1 MIELKN
7 VKKSFGERVLFER
20 LNLTIPDGE
29 FAVLIGT
36 SGCGKTTLLDM
47 IAGIEPIDS
56 GEITVDGMNI
66 LKRRN
71 RLQYYQTKLGMCF
84 QNFALIENMTVRKN
98 LELVQ
103 KKSRSEMSAA
113 EALERVGMSDY
124 LDKKVCT
131 LSGGEQQ
138 RIALARLMVKKCSI
152 VLADE
157 PTGSLDADNAAKV
170 MEILSDLNAMGKT
183 VVMVTHDTKYQN
195 IGTRQI
201 GLTVLK
207 DMQCPKRPGNEKSRK
222 KP

>member
-7 VKKSFGERVLFER
+7 VRKSFGERVLFEN
-20 LNLTIPDGE
+20 LNLKISDGD
-29 FAVLIGT
+29 FAVLIGA
-36 SGCGKTTLLDM
+36 SGCGKTTLLDI

-56 GEITVDGMNI
+56 GEVLVDGVNI

-71 RLQYYQTKLGMCF
+71 RLAYYQTKLGMCF

-103 KKSRSEMSAA
+103 KKSRSDMSLDD
-113 EALERVGMSDY
+113 ALRRVGMTDY

-170 MEILSDLNAMGKT
+170 MAILSDLNAMGKT
-183 VVMVTHDTKYQN
+183 VVMVTHDTKYQK

-201 GLTVLK
+201 DLIK
-207 DMQCPKRPGNEKSRK
+207 MK
-222 KP
+222 

>member
-7 VKKSFGERVLFER
+7 VRKSFGEHVLFEN
-20 LNLTIPDGE
+20 LNLKISDGE
-29 FAVLIGT
+29 FAVLIGA
-36 SGCGKTTLLDM
+36 SGCGKTTLLDI

-56 GEITVDGMNI
+56 GEVLVDGVNI
-66 LKRRN
+66 LERRN
-71 RLQYYQTKLGMCF
+71 RLAYYQTKLGMCF

-103 KKSRSEMSAA
+103 KKSRSDMSLDD
-113 EALERVGMSDY
+113 ALRRVGMTDY

-170 MEILSDLNAMGKT
+170 MAILSALNAMGKT
-183 VVMVTHDTKYQN
+183 VVMVTHDTKYQG

-201 GLTVLK
+201 DLMKELH
-207 DMQCPKRPGNEKSRK
+207 SS
-222 KP
+222 

>member
-7 VKKSFGERVLFER
+7 VRKSFGKRVLFEN
-20 LNLTIPDGE
+20 LNLTIPEGA
-29 FAVLIGT
+29 FAVLIGA

-56 GEITVDGMNI
+56 GEVLVDGVNI
-66 LKRRN
+66 LKRKK
-71 RLQYYQTKLGMCF
+71 RLAYYQTKLGMCF

-103 KKSRSEMSAA
+103 KKSRSEMSLDD
-113 EALERVGMSDY
+113 ALRRVGMADY

-157 PTGSLDADNAAKV
+157 PTGSLDTGNAAKV
-170 MEILSDLNAMGKT
+170 MAILSDLNAMGKT
-183 VVMVTHDTKYQN
+183 VVMVTHDTKYQD

-201 GLTVLK
+201 DLMKL
-207 DMQCPKRPGNEKSRK
+207 Q
-222 KP
+222 

>member
-7 VKKSFGERVLFER
+7 VRKSFGERVLFEN
-20 LNLTIPDGE
+20 LNLKISDGE
-29 FAVLIGT
+29 FAVLIGA
-36 SGCGKTTLLDM
+36 SGCGTTTLLDI

-56 GEITVDGMNI
+56 GEVLVDGVNI

-71 RLQYYQTKLGMCF
+71 RLAYYQTKLGMCF

-103 KKSRSEMSAA
+103 KKSRSDMSLDD
-113 EALERVGMSDY
+113 ALRRVGMTDY

-170 MEILSDLNAMGKT
+170 MAILSDLNAMGKT
-183 VVMVTHDTKYQN
+183 VVMVTHDTKYQK

-201 GLTVLK
+201 DLIK
-207 DMQCPKRPGNEKSRK
+207 MK
-222 KP
+222 

>member
-7 VKKSFGERVLFER
+7 VRKSFGERVLFEN
-20 LNLTIPDGE
+20 LNLKISNGE
-29 FAVLIGT
+29 FAVLIGA
-36 SGCGKTTLLDM
+36 SGYGKTTLLDI

-56 GEITVDGMNI
+56 GEVLVDGVNI

-71 RLQYYQTKLGMCF
+71 RLAYYQTKLGMCF

-103 KKSRSEMSAA
+103 KKSRSDMSLDD
-113 EALERVGMSDY
+113 ALHHVGMTDY

-170 MEILSDLNAMGKT
+170 MTILSDLNAMGKT
-183 VVMVTHDTKYQN
+183 VVMVTHDTKYQG

-201 GLTVLK
+201 DLMKELH
-207 DMQCPKRPGNEKSRK
+207 SS
-222 KP
+222 

>member
-84 QNFALIENMTVRKN
+84 QNFALIENMTVWKN

-201 GLTVLK
+201 GLT
-207 DMQCPKRPGNEKSRK
+207 D
-222 KP
+222 

>member
-7 VKKSFGERVLFER
+7 VRKSFGERVLFEN
-20 LNLTIPDGE
+20 LNLKISDGE
-29 FAVLIGT
+29 FAVLIGA
-36 SGCGKTTLLDM
+36 SGCGKTTLLDI

-56 GEITVDGMNI
+56 GEVLVDGVNI

-71 RLQYYQTKLGMCF
+71 RLAYYQTKLGMCF

-103 KKSRSEMSAA
+103 KKSRSDMSLDD
-113 EALERVGMSDY
+113 ALRRIGMTDY

-170 MEILSDLNAMGKT
+170 MAILSDLNAMGKT
-183 VVMVTHDTKYQN
+183 VVMVTHDTKYQK

-201 GLTVLK
+201 DLIK
-207 DMQCPKRPGNEKSRK
+207 MK
-222 KP
+222 

>member
-7 VKKSFGERVLFER
+7 VRKSFGERVIFEN
-20 LNLTIPDGE
+20 LNLKISDGE
-29 FAVLIGT
+29 FAVLIGA
-36 SGCGKTTLLDM
+36 SGCGKTTLLDI

-56 GEITVDGMNI
+56 GEVLVDGVNI

-71 RLQYYQTKLGMCF
+71 RLAYYQTKLGMCF

-103 KKSRSEMSAA
+103 KKSRSNMSLDD
-113 EALERVGMSDY
+113 ALRRVGMTDY

-170 MEILSDLNAMGKT
+170 MMKWCDVSWEAPTRTADGTYPVFYGYVSKEYLS
-183 VVMVTHDTKYQN
+183 
-195 IGTRQI
+195 IGN
-201 GLTVLK
+201 G
-207 DMQCPKRPGNEKSRK
+207 
-222 KP
+222 

>member
-183 VVMVTHDTKYQN
+183 VVMVTHDTKYQT

-201 GLTVLK
+201 GLT
-207 DMQCPKRPGNEKSRK
+207 D
-222 KP
+222 

>member
-1 MIELKN
+1 
-7 VKKSFGERVLFER
+7 
-20 LNLTIPDGE
+20 
-29 FAVLIGT
+29 
-36 SGCGKTTLLDM
+36 M

-201 GLTVLK
+201 GLT
-207 DMQCPKRPGNEKSRK
+207 D
-222 KP
+222 

>member
-7 VKKSFGERVLFER
+7 VRKSFGERVLFEN
-20 LNLTIPDGE
+20 LNLKISDGE
-29 FAVLIGT
+29 FAVLIGA
-36 SGCGKTTLLDM
+36 SGCGKTTLLDI

-56 GEITVDGMNI
+56 GEVLVDGVNI

-71 RLQYYQTKLGMCF
+71 RLAYYQTKLDMCF

-103 KKSRSEMSAA
+103 KKSRSDMSLDD
-113 EALERVGMSDY
+113 ALRRVGMTDY

-170 MEILSDLNAMGKT
+170 MTILSDLNAMGKN
-183 VVMVTHDTKYQN
+183 VVMVTHDTKYQG

-201 GLTVLK
+201 DLMKEL
-207 DMQCPKRPGNEKSRK
+207 RSS
-222 KP
+222 

>member
-56 GEITVDGMNI
+56 GEIFVDGMNI

-71 RLQYYQTKLGMCF
+71 RLQYFQTKLGMCF

-157 PTGSLDADNAAKV
+157 PTGSLDAYNAAEV
-170 MEILSDLNAMGKT
+170 MQILSDLNTMGKT

-201 GLTVLK
+201 SLTDL
-207 DMQCPKRPGNEKSRK
+207 
-222 KP
+222 

>member
-7 VKKSFGERVLFER
+7 VKKSFGDRVLFED
-20 LNLTIPDGE
+20 LNLTISDGE
-29 FAVLIGT
+29 FAVLIGA
-36 SGCGKTTLLDM
+36 SGCGKTTLLDI

-56 GEITVDGMNI
+56 GEVLIDGVNI

-71 RLQYYQTKLGMCF
+71 RLAYYQTKLGMCF

-103 KKSRSEMSAA
+103 KKSRSEMSLDD
-113 EALERVGMSDY
+113 ALRRVGMMDY

-170 MEILSDLNAMGKT
+170 MTILSDLNAMGKT
-183 VVMVTHDTKYQN
+183 VVMVTHDTKYQA

-201 GLTVLK
+201 DLLK
-207 DMQCPKRPGNEKSRK
+207 MK
-222 KP
+222 

>member
-7 VKKSFGERVLFER
+7 VRKSFDDRVLYEN

-29 FAVLIGT
+29 FAVLIGA

-56 GEITVDGMNI
+56 GEVLVDGVNI
-66 LKRRN
+66 LKRKN
-71 RLQYYQTKLGMCF
+71 RLAYYQTKLGMCF
-84 QNFALIENMTVRKN
+84 QNFALIENMTVRRN

-103 KKSRSEMSAA
+103 KKSRSEMSIDD
-113 EALERVGMSDY
+113 ALRRVGMTDY
-124 LDKKVCT
+124 LEKKVCT

-170 MEILSDLNAMGKT
+170 MAILSDLNAMGKT
-183 VVMVTHDTKYQN
+183 VVMVTHDTKYQD

-201 GLTVLK
+201 DLMTK
-207 DMQCPKRPGNEKSRK
+207 EFSYA
-222 KP
+222 

>member
-36 SGCGKTTLLDM
+36 SRCGKTTLLDM

-201 GLTVLK
+201 GLT
-207 DMQCPKRPGNEKSRK
+207 D
-222 KP
+222 

>member
-98 LELVQ
+98 LEFVQ

-201 GLTVLK
+201 GLT
-207 DMQCPKRPGNEKSRK
+207 D
-222 KP
+222 

>member
-7 VKKSFGERVLFER
+7 VRKSFGERVLFEN
-20 LNLTIPDGE
+20 LNLKISDGE
-29 FAVLIGT
+29 FAVLIGA
-36 SGCGKTTLLDM
+36 SGCGKTTLLDI
-47 IAGIEPIDS
+47 IAGIEPIS
-56 GEITVDGMNI
+56 GEVLVDGVNI

-71 RLQYYQTKLGMCF
+71 RLAYYQTKLGMCF

-103 KKSRSEMSAA
+103 KKSRSDMSLDD
-113 EALERVGMSDY
+113 ALRRVGMTDY

-170 MEILSDLNAMGKT
+170 MAILSDLNAMGKT
-183 VVMVTHDTKYQN
+183 VVMVTHDTKYQK

-201 GLTVLK
+201 DLIK
-207 DMQCPKRPGNEKSRK
+207 MK
-222 KP
+222 

>member
-183 VVMVTHDTKYQN
+183 VVMVTHDIKYQN

-201 GLTVLK
+201 GLT
-207 DMQCPKRPGNEKSRK
+207 D
-222 KP
+222 

>member
-7 VKKSFGERVLFER
+7 VRKSFGERVLFEN
-20 LNLTIPDGE
+20 LNLKISDGE
-29 FAVLIGT
+29 FAVLIGA
-36 SGCGKTTLLDM
+36 SGCGKTTLLDI

-56 GEITVDGMNI
+56 GEVLVDGVNI

-71 RLQYYQTKLGMCF
+71 RLAYYQTKLDMCF

-103 KKSRSEMSAA
+103 KKSRSDMSLDD
-113 EALERVGMSDY
+113 ALRRVGMTDY

-170 MEILSDLNAMGKT
+170 MTILSDLNAMGK
-183 VVMVTHDTKYQN
+183 QC
-195 IGTRQI
+195 QQ
-201 GLTVLK
+201 LK
-207 DMQCPKRPGNEKSRK
+207 RNWHLPRK
-222 KP
+222 KIK

>member
-7 VKKSFGERVLFER
+7 VRKSFGERVLFEN
-20 LNLTIPDGE
+20 LNLKISDGE
-29 FAVLIGT
+29 FAVLIGA
-36 SGCGKTTLLDM
+36 SGCGKTTLLDI

-56 GEITVDGMNI
+56 GEVLVDGVNI

-71 RLQYYQTKLGMCF
+71 RLAYYQTKLGMCF

-103 KKSRSEMSAA
+103 KKSRSDMSLDD
-113 EALERVGMSDY
+113 ALRRVGMTDY

-170 MEILSDLNAMGKT
+170 MTILSDLNAMGKT
-183 VVMVTHDTKYQN
+183 VVMVTHDTKYQK
-195 IGTRQI
+195 IGNKQI
-201 GLTVLK
+201 IL
-207 DMQCPKRPGNEKSRK
+207 
-222 KP
+222 